1 MRCWRLRRRI
11 SIPAAVGVSSEMMAL
26 AQPNQLPVPGGALRM
41 VQSWT
46 WVNEAAPAMPAMI
59 SRIRTW
65 RMASARSGAGHGG
78 SPPQRCWAP
87 WRVMPSRRA
96 MSAQE

>member
-1 MRCWRLRRRI
+1 
-11 SIPAAVGVSSEMMAL
+11 MMAL

-59 SRIRTW
+59 SKMRTW
-65 RMASARSGAGHGG
+65 TVASARSG
-78 SPPQRCWAP
+78 
-87 WRVMPSRRA
+87 RVMGYRRPSVAGRLGG
-96 MSAQE
+96 